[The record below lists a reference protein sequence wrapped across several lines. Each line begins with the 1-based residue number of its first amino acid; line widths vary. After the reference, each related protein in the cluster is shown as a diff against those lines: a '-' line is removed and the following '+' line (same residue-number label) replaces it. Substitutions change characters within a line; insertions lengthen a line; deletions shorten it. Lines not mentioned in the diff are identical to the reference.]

1 MSLNRS
7 QIEVNNL
14 PLKKDWVLT
23 QKAFDQLLARLD
35 RDRERAAER
44 YEDLREMIT
53 TFFEFRGS
61 LAPEEQA
68 DETLNRVARRI
79 TEGQEIMDRSIETY
93 VYAVAR
99 NVWREHLAQPQR
111 LIAVDDL
118 TNHQLGR
125 QNSDERATPAD
136 AQEVLERRL
145 ECLESCLQT
154 LSPEHRALIMSYYQ
168 GEGKAKIQNRK
179 RLADEMGMPIN
190 ALRIRAS
197 RLRDRLQACVKH
209 CLKKLQIKRN

>member
-1 MSLNRS
+1 M
-7 QIEVNNL
+7 

-35 RDRERAAER
+35 RDRGRAAER
-44 YEDLREMIT
+44 YEDLREMLI
-53 TFFEFRGS
+53 TFFEFRDS

-79 TEGQEIMDRSIETY
+79 TEGQEIKDSSIETY

-118 TNHQLGR
+118 TNHQLTR
-125 QNSDERATPAD
+125 QNSDERATLAAD
-136 AQEVLERRL
+136 QELLERRL
-145 ECLESCLQT
+145 ECLESCLVT

-179 RLADEMGMPIN
+179 RLAAELGMPIN
-190 ALRIRAS
+190 ALRIQAS
-197 RLRDRLQACVKH
+197 RLRDRLEACVSN
-209 CLKKLQIKRN
+209 CLKQPASKRN